1 MDGSRMRR
9 YLFIGLFLILLLL
22 VVRLFYP
29 FMTIFIWAGIL
40 YAILSPIQSFIL
52 RHMGTRGESSGMRRF
67 VSVALAVGGVLV
79 VIVPLAYLAGS
90 LAHQIIE
97 LSRTIKMNMIANPSM
112 LDLSPMSPVGGFVFN
127 LTDGLIDL
135 SHVKLGQEISEL
147 LYGSGNRLLGLSG
160 VFLQKTFSLL
170 LGIVFLAITLYFLL
184 MDGRQLMKI
193 LIGAI
198 PIERAYTVLFI
209 AKLQS
214 SAKDLAR
221 GYVLVMVIIATAMS
235 IVYTVFHIKAAL
247 LFGVLTALSTFV
259 PVAGPALALLPIVAI
274 KAISSGL
281 VPALML
287 LAVGITI
294 VTFTDSV
301 IRPFLLKDRLEM
313 HPLLILF
320 SILGGIEVFGFNGV
334 VLGPLIL
341 ILFFT
346 SVELY
351 HKVYGV
357 AETEDAGDGAD
368 GKATETKK
376 QK

>member
-127 LTDGLIDL
+127 LTDGLVDL

-281 VPALML
+281 VPALIL

-368 GKATETKK
+368 GKGTETKK
-376 QK
+376 RK